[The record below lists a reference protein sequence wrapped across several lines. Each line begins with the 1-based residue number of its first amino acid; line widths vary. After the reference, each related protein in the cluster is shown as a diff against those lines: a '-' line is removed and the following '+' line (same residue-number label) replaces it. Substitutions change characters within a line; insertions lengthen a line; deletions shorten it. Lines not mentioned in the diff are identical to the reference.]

1 MNTKQRN
8 EETAWKSRN
17 LTRNIIIL
25 SSEKERY
32 IAPKEPQVL
41 ESIARF
47 RDGNSVLCSIGV
59 PTLTLDAKIT
69 GIQFQGQD
77 LFFEQNENQAC
88 VQLTREYKNEPAYML
103 TMTTED

>member
-1 MNTKQRN
+1 M
-8 EETAWKSRN
+8 
-17 LTRNIIIL
+17 
-25 SSEKERY
+25 
-32 IAPKEPQVL
+32 L

-59 PTLTLDAKIT
+59 PILTMDAKIT

-77 LFFEQNENQAC
+77 LFFEQNVNQTR
-88 VQLTREYKNEPAYML
+88 VQLPREYKNEPAYTL